1 MLVIPAI
8 DIRGGSTVRLLQGDG
23 SRALVYEHDP
33 LAWARRWVSG
43 GAEWLH
49 VVDLDGAFAGR
60 PVHLELI
67 RQICACG
74 VPVQA
79 GGGFRTMESIEAALG
94 AGVARVVV
102 GTAARDLGTAL
113 RRLGDRVAVSIDVR
127 DGRVAL
133 RGWTEQTAMDA
144 AALAADLRAQGV
156 ARFIYT
162 DITRD
167 GMLAGP
173 DVGALR
179 AFVDAA
185 GVPVIA
191 AGGIASEADL
201 AAAAG
206 AGVEGVIVGRAL
218 YEGRIDLTSAVRR
231 WSVVPC

>member
-23 SRALVYEHDP
+23 GRALVYGDDP
-33 LAWARRWVSG
+33 LAWARRWAGG
-43 GAEWLH
+43 GAQWLH

-60 PVHLELI
+60 PVHLDLI

-79 GGGFRTMESIEAALG
+79 GGGFRTVESIEAALG
-94 AGVARVVV
+94 AGAARVVV

-113 RRLGDRVAVSIDVR
+113 RWLGDRVAVSLDVR

-144 AALAADLRAQGV
+144 AALASELRALG
-156 ARFIYT
+156 ATRFIYT
-162 DITRD
+162 DIARD

-173 DVGALR
+173 DVGAVR

-185 GVPVIA
+185 GVPVIV

-201 AAAAG
+201 TAVAG
-206 AGVEGVIVGRAL
+206 TRVEGVIVGRAL
-218 YEGRIDLTSAVRR
+218 YEGRIDLASAVRR